1 MFSLGRC
8 CAMRLLEM
16 VDDLIDL
23 PIPDD
28 ANVVLG
34 VVKDLITLRNVA
46 EHQLAVCAAVID
58 ESGIAREAGSTAA
71 KLLQANGAAPVSA
84 YRWLR
89 IGAGITGLDRTAGY
103 SKDGFLSSEHVD
115 AVVKGVAHVV
125 DRSEETVSAEDR
137 VGFERKLLNQAISGA
152 PPAEISAAARALGN
166 EIADDTG
173 GPPPAEDR
181 SLNSLEYKVRE
192 VCSNCFGRVIT
203 APGSGRPPSMRCRGC
218 RFRGRGRC
226 H

>member
-46 EHQLAVCAAVID
+46 EHQLALCAAVID
-58 ESGIAREAGSTAA
+58 ESGIARREGSTTS

-89 IGAGITGLDRTAGY
+89 MGPGLAGLDRTAGY
-103 SKDGFLSSEHVD
+103 SRDGFLSSEHVD
-115 AVVKGVAHVV
+115 AVVKGVAHIVG
-125 DRSEETVSAEDR
+125 RSEDSVTTE
-137 VGFERKLLNQAISGA
+137 
-152 PPAEISAAARALGN
+152 
-166 EIADDTG
+166 
-173 GPPPAEDR
+173 
-181 SLNSLEYKVRE
+181 
-192 VCSNCFGRVIT
+192 
-203 APGSGRPPSMRCRGC
+203 
-218 RFRGRGRC
+218 
-226 H
+226 